1 MESHSNTS
9 SQMKESATHPASGKP
24 KSSEWRADYDKKV
37 QSAERAMQLIRRGHR
52 VFIGSGCGEPQHL
65 VQALERVAIELA
77 DLEVLHLLSLGRT
90 SYTDETFQDK
100 VRLKSLFVASGSR
113 QAIAEGRADYT
124 PIYLFDVPEL
134 FHSGHTTI
142 DVALIQVSPP
152 GEHGFCSLG
161 IAVDIVKAAAANAN
175 MVIAQVNPRMP
186 RVLGDSY
193 VHVRDIDV
201 IVEHEEELLEM
212 PPPLMNETAHQIGK
226 HVAKLIEDGSTIRA
240 GVGSVSN
247 AALYSLEGKKD
258 LGVHTDM
265 LTDAYLHLLEGGVIT
280 NTRKTLHPKKIIAS
294 FCMGSRKLYD
304 FVHNNPMVEFH
315 PIEYTNDFSVISK
328 NEKMVSINSALQ
340 VDLSGQVCADSM
352 GYIIYSGVGG
362 SVDFIRGSTLSK
374 GGKSII
380 VLPSTTL
387 DGNESR
393 IVPHLSEGAGV
404 VNTRGGVHYVVTEFG
419 AVNLHGKTVRERALS
434 LINLAHPKFRGELLA
449 AAKRLRYAYEDQLLP
464 LGDTLQYPDE
474 WETTQPCGDDGRV
487 LFRPVKP
494 TDERSLKEFFHALP
508 HQTHYVR
515 FISAMRV
522 FPQRN
527 LQDLLNIDYEK
538 EMSVVGVIGAVGS
551 ERVIAL
557 GRYLLDEE
565 TNIAEVDFAV
575 RQEWQGKGV
584 ATYLLNHL
592 VKIARAKQIAGF
604 VAYVD
609 PSNQAAAAVFHNTG
623 YVVHRSLRKG
633 IHRITILF
641 DQPARQR
648 LTDPDGEM

>member
-1 MESHSNTS
+1 MRESEAHLEA
-9 SQMKESATHPASGKP
+9 QKLR
-24 KSSEWRADYDKKV
+24 SSEWRTDYNKKI
-37 QSAERAMQLIRRGHR
+37 QSAEKAMRLIRRGHR

-134 FHSGHTTI
+134 FHSGHTPI

-161 IAVDIVKAAAANAN
+161 ISVDIVKAAATNAN
-175 MVIAQVNPRMP
+175 VVIAQVNPRMP

-193 VHVRDIDV
+193 IHVGDIDA
-201 IVEHEEELLEM
+201 IVEHHEELLEM
-212 PPPLMNETAHQIGK
+212 PPPLMNDTAHQIGR

-265 LTDAYLHLLEGGVIT
+265 LTDAYLHLVEAGVIT

-294 FCMGSRKLYD
+294 FCMGSRNLYD

-340 VDLSGQVCADSM
+340 VDLSGQVCSDSM

-380 VLPSTTL
+380 VLPSTSL
-387 DGNESR
+387 DGKESR

-404 VNTRGGVHYVVTEFG
+404 VNTRGGVHYIVTEFG
-419 AVNLHGKTVRERALS
+419 AVNLHGKTVRERALA
-434 LINLAHPKFRGELLA
+434 LINLAHPKFRGELLT

-464 LGDTLQYPDE
+464 LGDTPQYPDE
-474 WETTQPCGDDGRV
+474 WEITQPCGDDGRV

-508 HQTHYVR
+508 HETPYVR

-565 TNIAEVDFAV
+565 INIAEVDFAV

-592 VKIARAKQIAGF
+592 VKIAQAKQIAGF

-609 PSNQAAAAVFHNTG
+609 PTNLAAAAVFHNTG
-623 YVVHRSLRKG
+623 YVVHRSLSKG

-641 DQPARQR
+641 HQPAQQCF
-648 LTDPDGEM
+648 TD